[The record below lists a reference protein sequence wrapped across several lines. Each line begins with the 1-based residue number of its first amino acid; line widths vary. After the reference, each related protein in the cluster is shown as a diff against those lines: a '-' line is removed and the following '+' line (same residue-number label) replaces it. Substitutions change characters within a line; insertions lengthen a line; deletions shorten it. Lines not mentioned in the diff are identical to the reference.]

1 MSIYQIVE
9 IGDEVLRAETAEV
22 RRFDERLHQL
32 LADMAETMYHAE
44 GVGLAAPQVGISKK
58 VVVIDVGEG
67 LIELVNPVILE
78 KKGRQV
84 GEEGC
89 LSVPGKY
96 ASIPR
101 ANWVKVKAQD
111 RYGKEFEIEG
121 EGFLARAFQH
131 EIDHLSGILFV
142 DLIEEKGLF
151 KSWRK
156 K

>member
-44 GVGLAAPQVGISKK
+44 GVGLAAPQIGISKK
-58 VVVIDVGEG
+58 IVVIDVGDG

-101 ANWVKVKAQD
+101 ANWVKVKAQATVKSL
-111 RYGKEFEIEG
+111 RWKEKAFWQELFSMKSTISL
-121 EGFLARAFQH
+121 GFCL
-131 EIDHLSGILFV
+131 
-142 DLIEEKGLF
+142 
-151 KSWRK
+151 
-156 K
+156 